1 MTAKTLLENLNKN
14 GFSDILKNVYGE
26 SLAEVESNNNR
37 IIQLVEHYI
46 SKFSDEDFVVVVRAP
61 GRVNLIGEH
70 TDYNGFPVMPMAISR
85 DMIIVAS
92 ATKNKTI
99 TITNSDSNFEDNSF
113 TIEKNIPP
121 FESSCWGNYV
131 KSATQG
137 LIDFFGTDEGICG
150 VNMAVAGNVP
160 LASGLSSSAA
170 FTVAAAS
177 AILAVNNRQIESIEF
192 AEIMAKSDHYVG
204 MASGGM
210 DQAAS
215 ILGEKG
221 KCLKIDFM
229 PLKVTPVQ
237 LPENCE
243 IVVCHSKV
251 KAAKAGNAKDAYNR
265 RTVECRIATVILHK
279 LGNCDKTSE
288 PKRLSE
294 WFEQCTENFDDA
306 LKQINFLLHEG
317 GYFSKEISE
326 ILNYSEQEVK
336 ETFYVTKTGSKFAEP
351 EDGFQLLKRAKHVIS
366 ETERVEKSLAILKE
380 MPENA
385 AELFGKLMN
394 DSHESCR
401 DDYEISCRKL
411 DALVTIGRES
421 GSYGSRLTGAGFG
434 GCTVH
439 LVPTKNVD
447 CFMKTINE
455 KYYKLENLENEPDNQ
470 FVFSPVAGAGI
481 LMCTLK

>member
-1 MTAKTLLENLNKN
+1 MIAKTLLEILKKN

-26 SLAEVESNNNR
+26 SLQEIQLNNNR
-37 IIQLVEHYI
+37 IILLVEHYI
-46 SKFSDEDFVVVVRAP
+46 SKFSDEDSVVVVRAP

-92 ATKNKTI
+92 ATKDKTI
-99 TITNSDSNFEDNSF
+99 TITNSDSGFEDNSF
-113 TIEKNIPP
+113 EIEKNIPSY
-121 FESSCWGNYV
+121 ESGCWGNYV

-137 LIDFFGTDEGICG
+137 LIDFWGTDEGISG
-150 VNMAVAGNVP
+150 VNMAIAGNVP

-243 IVVCHSKV
+243 VVVCHSKV

-265 RTVECRIATVILHK
+265 RTVECRIATAILHK
-279 LGNCDKTSE
+279 LGNCDKTPE
-288 PKRLSE
+288 PKLLSE
-294 WFEQCTENFDDA
+294 WFELCLKDYKNA
-306 LKQINFLLHEG
+306 LKQINSLLHED
-317 GYFSKEISE
+317 GYFIKEIAE
-326 ILNYSEQEVK
+326 ILNCSEQEIK
-336 ETFYVTKTGSKFAEP
+336 ETLYITKTGSKFAEP
-351 EDGFQLLKRAKHVIS
+351 KDGFQLLKRARHVIS

-380 MPENA
+380 MPEDA
-385 AELFGKLMN
+385 AEKFGKLMN

-401 DDYEISCRKL
+401 YDYEISCREL
-411 DALVTIGRES
+411 DALVTIGREA
-421 GSYGSRLTGAGFG
+421 GAYGSRLTGAGFG

-439 LVPTKNVD
+439 LVPTENVD

-455 KYYKLENLENEPDNQ
+455 KYYKPEGLETEKDNQ
-470 FVFSPVAGAGI
+470 FVFSPVAGAGV
-481 LMCTLK
+481 LL